1 MNSATGI
8 TIKKIMIIDD
18 SATIANVM
26 KRVLINA
33 GYAVETVLD
42 SATVFD
48 GCLLEFIPDLFI
60 IDINMPG
67 FDGYYVLDTLKKNNI
82 CPKSKIMMCSTKFFE
97 QDVNKARNLGADDFL
112 AKPFTDK
119 ELIDKVSSLVG

>member
-1 MNSATGI
+1 MHNTTGI
-8 TIKKIMIIDD
+8 TVKKIMIIDD
-18 SATIANVM
+18 STTIANFM

-33 GYAVETVLD
+33 GYAVETVID

-48 GCLLEFIPDLFI
+48 GCLLEFAPDLFI
-60 IDINMPG
+60 IDINMPR
-67 FDGYYVLDTLKKNNI
+67 FDGYYVLDTIKKNNI

-112 AKPFTDK
+112 AKPFTDQ